1 MIPIAVIGKPM
12 NGRRRVEI
20 RSLKPLLDDS
30 FKVNEVIV
38 AHQRFDGNMSPDQR
52 RLVFERGDAVA
63 ALLFN
68 VDTRSVVLVEQFRVP
83 SLIGRRR
90 DDPTTTNGWITEVIA
105 GMINQNE
112 TVEDAVI
119 RETLEETGYK
129 IKDPLLIC
137 KFFSSPGGTSER
149 IFLYFAKV
157 NESDRPAKGG
167 GLADE
172 DIRVVQI
179 GVNDLFDR
187 LTRGLIDDPKLA
199 IGACWLQ
206 RHMAVLESSPAP
218 FVNQSDLSAQ

>member
-1 MIPIAVIGKPM
+1 
-12 NGRRRVEI
+12 
-20 RSLKPLLDDS
+20 
-30 FKVNEVIV
+30 
-38 AHQRFDGNMSPDQR
+38 MSSDQR

-68 VDTRSVVLVEQFRVP
+68 VDRRSVVLVEQFRVP

-90 DDPTTTNGWITEVIA
+90 DDPATTDGWITEVMA
-105 GMINQNE
+105 GTINENE
-112 TVEDAVI
+112 MAEDAVI

-157 NESDRPAKGG
+157 SESERGGKGG

-187 LTRGLIDDPKLA
+187 LARGLIDDPKLIIA
-199 IGACWLQ
+199 ACWLQ
-206 RHMAVLESSPAP
+206 GHMSESG
-218 FVNQSDLSAQ
+218 FC

>member
-1 MIPIAVIGKPM
+1 MKS
-12 NGRRRVEI
+12 RRRVEI
-20 RSLKPLLDDS
+20 LSQKALLNDS

-38 AHQRFDGNMSPDQR
+38 AHQRFDGKMSPDQR

-68 VDTRSVVLVEQFRVP
+68 VDTCSVVLVEQFRVP

-90 DDPTTTNGWITEVIA
+90 DDPATTNGWITEVVA
-105 GMINQNE
+105 GMINENE
-112 TVEDAVI
+112 TAKDAVI

-129 IKDPLLIC
+129 INDPLLIC

-157 NESDRPAKGG
+157 SESERPGKGG

-172 DIRVVQI
+172 DIKVVQI

-187 LTRGLIDDPKLA
+187 LARGLLDDAKLA

-206 RHMAVLESSPAP
+206 SHIAELE
-218 FVNQSDLSAQ
+218 FG

>member
-1 MIPIAVIGKPM
+1 M
-12 NGRRRVEI
+12 NGRHRVEI
-20 RSLKPLLDDS
+20 RSQKPLLDDY
-30 FKVNEVIV
+30 FKINEVIV
-38 AHQRFDGNMSPDQR
+38 SHQRFDGQMGPDQR

-68 VDTRSVVLVEQFRVP
+68 VDTRSVVLVEQFRIP

-90 DDPTTTNGWITEVIA
+90 DGPTTTNGWITEVIA
-105 GMINQNE
+105 GMINENE
-112 TVEDAVI
+112 TAEHAVI

-129 IKDPLLIC
+129 IKDPLLIS

-157 NESDRPAKGG
+157 SESERPGKGG

-179 GVNDLFDR
+179 GVDDLFDR
-187 LTRGLIDDPKLA
+187 LARGLIDDPKLA
-199 IGACWLQ
+199 IGTCWLQ
-206 RHMAVLESSPAP
+206 SHIAELESC
-218 FVNQSDLSAQ
+218 